1 LIENEKAPLCPTAEM
16 WVAAAYNNW
25 IHVGSYCATFKHKIG
40 AKVKK
45 NDDRYYNAFKKEPY
59 GNIG

>member
-45 NDDRYYNAFKKEPY
+45 NDDTCYNAF
-59 GNIG
+59 

>member
-1 LIENEKAPLCPTAEM
+1 M

-25 IHVGSYCATFKHKIG
+25 IHVGSYCASFKHKIG

-45 NDDRYYNAFKKEPY
+45 YDDRYYNTFKKEPY